1 MRVYVPTTPAL
12 LPSLRRDG
20 LPAGTEAYAATPGL
34 AEALGLPAPADDADG
49 AAPADGADGAAEAAE
64 AAEDLAE
71 AARQTAAEASLLLLA
86 EDPGAPARRTVLVAD
101 ARARPVGGDAHPATV
116 VLTAALRWAAVDS
129 VLADDVT
136 ASPRVARA
144 AALVDTDQD
153 AAVARLERDVLGW
166 FHPDEE
172 GLDQVSGPGT

>member
-20 LPAGTEAYAATPGL
+20 LPAGTEAYAATSAL
-34 AEALGLPAPADDADG
+34 AEALGLPAPEDDAGGTPDAAG
-49 AAPADGADGAAEAAE
+49 ATDAV
-64 AAEDLAE
+64 EDLAE
-71 AARQTAAEASLLLLA
+71 AARQAAAEASLLLLA

-153 AAVARLERDVLGW
+153 VAVARLERDVLGW

-172 GLDQVSGPGT
+172 GLDQVTGPGT